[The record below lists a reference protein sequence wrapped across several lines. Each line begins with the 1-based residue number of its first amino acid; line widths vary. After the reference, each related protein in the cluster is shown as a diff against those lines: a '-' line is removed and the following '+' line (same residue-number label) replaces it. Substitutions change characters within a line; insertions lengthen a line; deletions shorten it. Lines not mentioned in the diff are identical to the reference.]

1 MPLPA
6 HQIRSLW
13 VLQPTSGQ
21 GTLMERT
28 CEIFNT
34 PDSGEFNRPLSS
46 VPNLPIPSRR
56 SSTYHSTVSMPPQ
69 TRCTSPL
76 HSSVSLT
83 RLRTSP
89 YQSSASPS
97 IMVEISTRFTSHH
110 RGLAACSHMRLLPGR
125 TQTGANRTTFLPPS
139 SSLSVHRRSLTPC
152 SRSTGY

>member
-13 VLQPTSGQ
+13 VLQPTGQ

-34 PDSGEFNRPLSS
+34 PDSGEFDTPLSS

-56 SSTYHSTVSMPPQ
+56 NSTYHSKASMPPQ

-76 HSSVSLT
+76 RRSVSST
-83 RLRTSP
+83 RLRTAP
-89 YQSSASPS
+89 YQSSTSSS
-97 IMVEISTRFTSHH
+97 IITEVSTRSTPHH
-110 RGLAACSHMRLLPGR
+110 SGLATGSNMRLWQGR
-125 TQTGANRTTFLPPS
+125 TQTGANRTSFLPQSP
-139 SSLSVHRRSLTPC
+139 SLSVHGRPLTLC